1 MVGDDSGRVYAAA
14 CYCVAAEALATRPEV
29 TVGHRCHGRTLRASL
44 DPKNYVSRFFPAGF
58 RAHDPFANI
67 TGMVP
72 GNYPPETCAETGRT
86 LNPCQKLWTIDTNMC
101 LSVL

>member
-67 TGMVP
+67 TGGP
-72 GNYPPETCAETGRT
+72 LPEIMYYRY
-86 LNPCQKLWTIDTNMC
+86 QYVFMC
-101 LSVL
+101 LSVQYCEYR